1 MRLIVISGQSGA
13 GKSVAL
19 RVLEDLGYYCVD
31 NLPVNLLDA
40 FVQSVQESKQN
51 VAVSID
57 IRNIPSEPT
66 LITETLQRLKSHCDA
81 SVVFLDAS
89 RETLLKR
96 YSETRRIHPLS
107 LHQLSHQKHLLNT
120 SSCTEQAS
128 DLANT
133 APDNTNKRS
142 LSQAIDLEKSI
153 LFPLKEQ
160 ADLVIDSSNK
170 SVHDL
175 SEMVRIRVLGR
186 ENKELVMVFE
196 SFGFKYG
203 LPSDADYVFD
213 VRFLPNPHWE
223 PSLRPLTGLDAPI
236 KSFLESHPEVV
247 ELKLQIQKFI
257 EHWLPLM
264 EKNNRSYLT
273 VAIGC
278 TGGKHRSVYI
288 TQQIGE
294 YFAHLGHQVQIR
306 HSSLEQEALN

>member
-1 MRLIVISGQSGA
+1 MRLIVVSGQSGA

-40 FVQSVQESKQN
+40 FVTSVQSGKQN

-57 IRNIPSEPT
+57 IRNLPKEPT
-66 LITETLQRLKSHCDA
+66 LVSETLEKLKPHNDV
-81 SVVFLDAS
+81 SVLFLDANE
-89 RETLLKR
+89 ETLLKR

-107 LHQLSHQKHLLNT
+107 LNDDK
-120 SSCTEQAS
+120 
-128 DLANT
+128 
-133 APDNTNKRS
+133 PS
-142 LSQAIDLEKSI
+142 LIQAIQREKAI
-153 LFPLKEQ
+153 LSPLKEQ
-160 ADLVIDSSNK
+160 ADLVLDSTNQSLY
-170 SVHDL
+170 DL
-175 SEMVRIRVLGR
+175 SETIRMRIEGR
-186 ENKELVMVFE
+186 ERQGLVMVFQ

-203 LPSDADYVFD
+203 LPSDADYMFD

-223 PSLRPLTGLDAPI
+223 SDLRQFTGLDAPI
-236 KSFLESHPEVV
+236 KSFLESHSEVI
-247 ELKLQIQKFI
+247 ELKQQIQKFI
-257 EHWLPLM
+257 ENWLPML

-294 YFAHLGHQVQIR
+294 YFSELGHQVQIR
-306 HSSLEQEALN
+306 HASLEKNK